1 MIINP
6 LKLNQLGTGIVLFLL
21 FNHSSQALA
30 NCSSTGDPLVL
41 SADCTRLI
49 VTSDKT
55 SVTVNNGVN
64 INDQSGSSY
73 GPVTLFSN
81 VFIGTFTNNGTL
93 SNTMPYQNVSS
104 IYIPNSAG
112 ITNLINN
119 GTIFT
124 YGFSSSPQHAI
135 YVAGSVG
142 TLTNTGRIEGDD
154 GASGVVVANGGY
166 MGSIENKAGGV
177 ITARTGV
184 NAIRIDGD
192 SVFNTLTRVGSITN
206 QGTIQGI
213 QVANNGSLG
222 ALNNLQSGLTYSGT
236 LPSNYNIIISSA
248 TNYGQTTFSSVNGGP
263 VAFGV
268 SPLSSVPS
276 GTTSYTNVLSGLTSA
291 NLSATSGTFGGGI
304 VSSPWTLTN
313 PSGTTWNLTTTLGT
327 PVAPTVPSSS
337 SATAQASAITY
348 AYTAALSSGN
358 NPSLSNGSKLT
369 SAVQGLTSAQV
380 NQLTNVHAEGYSSN
394 MTISLEHMA
403 VITNT
408 VLDRIHAP
416 MSASPTAGVYQ
427 DDEGRYIWADA
438 SGMKGTVNA
447 HNDLSGFGYRL
458 YNLTIGRDLKRTQDG
473 GYGVFAGLGTSSMTE
488 SDQVTQNF
496 NKTSFYLG
504 LYGTQNYADG
514 IKVSGAAGY
523 IYGMTDASRN
533 TPSVGL
539 FTGGTA
545 TSSYKTNGIFSA
557 IKLAKAFQ
565 MKDITVSPF
574 VGVSYS
580 QLWMGGTTEQGGN
593 DFNYSIS
600 STTSYSA
607 VTSAGV
613 DLIYPL
619 SKGTN
624 NPLSLVGFYKFGY
637 DWFANNSSAHTI
649 TATSPIY
656 GSFNQ
661 IGANMGP
668 VSNVFGIGLQG
679 QLTQDISAR
688 IGIVSS
694 INSYG
699 QEYGGGAEV
708 RMKF

>member
-1 MIINP
+1 MMINP

-21 FNHSSQALA
+21 FNYSSQALA
-30 NCSSTGDPLVL
+30 NCSDSGDPIVI

-49 VTSDKT
+49 VQSNK
-55 SVTVNNGVN
+55 SVVTVNSGVYLK
-64 INDQSGSSY
+64 DTTGSSY
-73 GPVTLFSN
+73 GPVTLFNTSI
-81 VFIGTFTNNGTL
+81 VGTFTNNGVIQGEI
-93 SNTMPYQNVSS
+93 PYQNLSG
-104 IYIPNSAG
+104 IYIPNGAG

-119 GTIFT
+119 NIIQI
-124 YGFSSSPQHAI
+124 YGFGSNPAHAI
-135 YVAGSVG
+135 YISGSVG
-142 TLTNTGRIEGDD
+142 TLKNTGVIEGLN
-154 GASGVVVANGGY
+154 GASAIVVGSGGY
-166 MGSIENKAGGV
+166 LGSIDNQAGAE
-177 ITARTGV
+177 IKSRPGV
-184 NAIRIDGD
+184 NAIIIDGD
-192 SVFNTLTRVGSITN
+192 ATFNNATRIASITN
-206 QGTIQGI
+206 QGTINGI
-213 QVANNGSLG
+213 QVTNNGSLG

-276 GTTSYTNVLSGLTSA
+276 GTNTYTSVLSGLTSA

-327 PVAPTVPSSS
+327 PVAPTVPLSK
-337 SATAQASAITY
+337 SATAHAKAITD
-348 AYTAALSSGN
+348 AYIAAISSGN

-369 SAVQGLTSAQV
+369 SAVPGLTSTQV
-380 NQLTNVHAEGYSSN
+380 NQFTNVHAEGYSSN

-403 VITNT
+403 MITNT

-473 GYGVFAGLGTSSMTE
+473 GYGVFAGFGTSSMTE

-539 FTGGTA
+539 LTGGTA
-545 TSSYKTNGIFSA
+545 TSSYNTNGIFSA

-619 SKGTN
+619 IKGTN

-688 IGIVSS
+688 IGLVSS

-699 QEYGGGAEV
+699 QEFGGGAEV

>member
-1 MIINP
+1 MTNQIG
-6 LKLNQLGTGIVLFLL
+6 LKKLVVPIFLASLLSNTSLAATCSSASEPIVI
-21 FNHSSQALA
+21 SA
-30 NCSSTGDPLVL
+30 NCE
-41 SADCTRLI
+41 RLI

-55 SVTVNNGVN
+55 AVTVNNGVT
-64 INDQSGSSY
+64 IKDEYGSSY
-73 GPVTLFSN
+73 GAVTLFSN

-93 SNTMPYQNVSS
+93 SNTAPYQNVSS
-104 IYIPNSAG
+104 IYIPNGAG

-124 YGFSSSPQHAI
+124 YGFSSNPQHAI
-135 YVAGSVG
+135 FVSGSVG
-142 TLTNTGRIEGDD
+142 SLTNTGTIQGDNA
-154 GASGVVVANGGY
+154 ASGVVVANGGY
-166 MGSIENKAGGV
+166 MGSIENKAGAV
-177 ITARTGV
+177 ITARAGV
-184 NAIRIDGD
+184 NAIQIDGD
-192 SVFNTLTRVGSITN
+192 SVFNIPTRVGSISN

-248 TNYGQTTFSSVNGGP
+248 SSFGQTTFSSVAGGP

-268 SPLSSVPS
+268 SPLSTIPS
-276 GTTSYTNVLSGLTSA
+276 GTSTYTSVLSGLTSA
-291 NLSATSGTFGGGI
+291 NLTATSGTFGGGI

-313 PSGTTWNLTTTLGT
+313 PSGTNWNLSVTLGT
-327 PVAPTVPSSS
+327 PVAPTVTGSSS
-337 SATAQASAITY
+337 GTAQASAITFAY
-348 AYTAALSSGN
+348 AAAVSSGN

-369 SAVQGLTSAQV
+369 SAVQGLTSSQV

-427 DDEGRYIWADA
+427 DDEGRYMWADA
-438 SGMKGTVNA
+438 SGMRGTVNQ

-458 YNLTIGRDLKRTQDG
+458 YNLTIGRDLKRTKDG
-473 GYGVFAGLGTSSMTE
+473 GYGLFAGFGNSAMTQ

-504 LYGTQNYADG
+504 AYGTHNYADD
-514 IKVSGAAGY
+514 IKLSAAAGY

-539 FTGGTA
+539 FTGGNA

-557 IKLAKAFQ
+557 VKLAKAFQ
-565 MKDITVSPF
+565 MKDFTASPF
-574 VGVSYS
+574 VDASYS

-593 DFNYSIS
+593 DFNYTIS
-600 STTSYSA
+600 SATSYSA
-607 VTSAGV
+607 ITSVGV

-619 SKGTN
+619 IKGTN
-624 NPLSLVGFYKFGY
+624 NPLSFVGFYKLGY
-637 DWFANNSSAHTI
+637 DWFANNNSAHTI
-649 TATSPIY
+649 TATSPVY

-668 VSNVFGIGLQG
+668 VSNMFGVGLQG
-679 QLTQDISAR
+679 EITKDVSAR
-688 IGIVSS
+688 IGLVSS

-699 QEYGGGAEV
+699 QEFGAGAEV

>member
-1 MIINP
+1 
-6 LKLNQLGTGIVLFLL
+6 
-21 FNHSSQALA
+21 
-30 NCSSTGDPLVL
+30 
-41 SADCTRLI
+41 
-49 VTSDKT
+49 
-55 SVTVNNGVN
+55 VNNGV
-64 INDQSGSSY
+64 
-73 GPVTLFSN
+73 
-81 VFIGTFTNNGTL
+81 
-93 SNTMPYQNVSS
+93 
-104 IYIPNSAG
+104 
-112 ITNLINN
+112 ITTINN
-119 GTIFT
+119 A
-124 YGFSSSPQHAI
+124 QRN
-135 YVAGSVG
+135 
-142 TLTNTGRIEGDD
+142 L
-154 GASGVVVANGGY
+154 
-166 MGSIENKAGGV
+166 V
-177 ITARTGV
+177 IQ
-184 NAIRIDGD
+184 D
-192 SVFNTLTRVGSITN
+192 
-206 QGTIQGI
+206 
-213 QVANNGSLG
+213 
-222 ALNNLQSGLTYSGT
+222 T
-236 LPSNYNIIISSA
+236 LPVNYNIIINSTTSYGGLSAYTLKAGTVTNFGISS
-248 TNYGQTTFSSVNGGP
+248 
-263 VAFGV
+263 
-268 SPLSSVPS
+268 LSTVPS
-276 GTTSYTNVLSGLTSA
+276 GTNTYTSVLSGFTSA

-458 YNLTIGRDLKRTQDG
+458 YNLTIGRDLIRTQDG
-473 GYGVFAGLGTSSMTE
+473 GYGVFAGFGTSSMTE

-619 SKGTN
+619 IKGTN
-624 NPLSLVGFYKFGY
+624 NPLSLVGFYKLGY
-637 DWFANNSSAHTI
+637 DWFANSTNAHTV

>member
-1 MIINP
+1 MTNQIS
-6 LKLNQLGTGIVLFLL
+6 LKKLGIALALAPL
-21 FNHSSQALA
+21 FNHLSYAA
-30 NCSSTGDPLVL
+30 NCSDSSNPLII
-41 SADCTRLI
+41 SADCARLV
-49 VTSDKT
+49 VTSDRT
-55 SVTVNNGVN
+55 AVTVNNGVT
-64 INDQSGSSY
+64 ISDVIGGSY
-73 GPVTLFSN
+73 GPVSLFSN
-81 VFIGTFTNNGTL
+81 VVIGTFTNNGTIE
-93 SNTMPYQNVSS
+93 SPYANMSA
-104 IYIPNSAG
+104 IYIPNSSG
-112 ITNLINN
+112 IGNLINN
-119 GTIFT
+119 GVIYADG
-124 YGFSSSPQHAI
+124 YGSNPAHAI
-135 YVAGSVG
+135 YVSGSVG
-142 TLTNTGRIEGDD
+142 SLTNTNTIQ
-154 GASGVVVANGGY
+154 GANGSSGVVVATGGY
-166 MGSIENKAGGV
+166 IGSIENKSGGV
-177 ITARTGV
+177 ITAKAGV
-184 NAIRIDGD
+184 NAIVISGD
-192 SVFNTLTRVGSITN
+192 AVFNIPTRIGSITN

-213 QVANNGSLG
+213 QVTNNGSLG

-248 TNYGQTTFSSVNGGP
+248 SSFGQTTFSSVAGGP
-263 VAFGV
+263 LTFGV
-268 SPLSSVPS
+268 SPLSTVPS
-276 GTTSYTNVLSGLTSA
+276 GTSTYSNVLSGLTSA
-291 NLSATSGTFGGGI
+291 NLTATSGTFGGGI

-313 PSGTTWNLTTTLGT
+313 PSGTNWNLSVTLGT
-327 PVAPTVPSSS
+327 PVTPTVTGSSS
-337 SATAQASAITY
+337 GTAQASAITFAY
-348 AYTAALSSGN
+348 AAAISSGN

-369 SAVQGLTSAQV
+369 SAVQGLTSTQV

-416 MSASPTAGVYQ
+416 MSPSPSAGVYQ

-438 SGMKGTVNA
+438 SGMRGTVNQ

-458 YNLTIGRDLKRTQDG
+458 YNLTIGRDLKRTKDG
-473 GYGVFAGLGTSSMTE
+473 GYGVFAGFGNSAMTQ

-504 LYGTQNYADG
+504 AYGTHNYADD
-514 IKVSGAAGY
+514 IKVSAAAGY

-539 FTGGTA
+539 FTGGNA

-557 IKLAKAFQ
+557 VKLAKAFQ
-565 MKDITVSPF
+565 MKDFTISPF
-574 VGVSYS
+574 VDASYS

-600 STTSYSA
+600 SATSYSA
-607 VTSAGV
+607 ITSVGV

-619 SKGTN
+619 IKGTN
-624 NPLSLVGFYKFGY
+624 NPLSFVGFYKLGY
-637 DWFANNSSAHTI
+637 DWFANNDSAHTI

-668 VSNVFGIGLQG
+668 VSNMFGVGLQG
-679 QLTQDISAR
+679 EITKDVSAR
-688 IGIVSS
+688 IGLVSS

-699 QEYGGGAEV
+699 QEFGAGAEV

>member
-1 MIINP
+1 MT
-6 LKLNQLGTGIVLFLL
+6 NQLVLKKLGLGVGLFVLL
-21 FNHSSQALA
+21 NHSSQALA
-30 NCSSTGDPLVL
+30 TCSSIGDPLVF
-41 SADCTRLI
+41 SADCTSLI

-55 SVTVNNGVN
+55 SVSVNNGVI
-64 INDQSGSSY
+64 INDQYGSSY
-73 GPVTLFSN
+73 GPVTLFGN
-81 VFIGTFTNNGTL
+81 VFIGTFTNNGTI
-93 SNTMPYQNVSS
+93 SNTMPYQNVSG
-104 IYIPNSAG
+104 IYIPNGSG
-112 ITNLINN
+112 INNLINN
-119 GTIFT
+119 GKIYT
-124 YGFSSSPQHAI
+124 YGFSSKPANAI
-135 YVAGSVG
+135 FVSGSVG
-142 TLTNTGRIEGDD
+142 SLTNTGTIQGDN
-154 GASGVVVANGGY
+154 GASGVVVGNGGY
-166 MGSIENKAGGV
+166 MGSIENKAGAV
-177 ITARTGV
+177 ITAGAGV

-192 SVFNTLTRVGSITN
+192 SVFNIPTRLGSITN

-276 GTTSYTNVLSGLTSA
+276 GTNIYTNVVSGLTSG
-291 NLSATSGTFGGGI
+291 NFSATSGTFGGGI
-304 VSSPWTLTN
+304 VTSLWSLSNSGGTN
-313 PSGTTWNLTTTLGT
+313 WNLSTTLGT

-337 SATAQASAITY
+337 SGTALASSITF
-348 AYTAALSSGN
+348 AYSAALSSGK
-358 NPSLSNGSKLT
+358 NPSLSNGSTFT
-369 SAVQGLTSAQV
+369 SAVQGLTSTQV

-427 DDEGRYIWADA
+427 DDEGRYTWADA

-447 HNDLSGFGYRL
+447 HNDLVGFGYRL
-458 YNLTIGRDLKRTQDG
+458 YNLTIGRDLKRTKDG
-473 GYGVFAGLGTSSMTE
+473 GYGVFGGVGNSSMTE

-504 LYGTQNYADG
+504 LYGTQNYADE
-514 IKVSGAAGY
+514 IKVSAAAGY

-539 FTGGTA
+539 FTGGNA

-557 IKLAKAFQ
+557 VKLAKAFQ
-565 MKDITVSPF
+565 MQDFTVSPF
-574 VGVSYS
+574 VGASYS

-600 STTSYSA
+600 SATSYSA

-619 SKGTN
+619 IKGTN
-624 NPLSLVGFYKFGY
+624 NPLSFVGFYKFGY
-637 DWFANNSSAHTI
+637 DWFANSTNAHTI

-679 QLTQDISAR
+679 QITQDVSAR
-688 IGIVSS
+688 VGIVSS

-699 QEYGGGAEV
+699 QEYGGGAEI
-708 RMKF
+708 RLKF

>member
-1 MIINP
+1 LGGQNNII
-6 LKLNQLGTGIVLFLL
+6 V
-21 FNHSSQALA
+21 
-30 NCSSTGDPLVL
+30 
-41 SADCTRLI
+41 
-49 VTSDKT
+49 
-55 SVTVNNGVN
+55 
-64 INDQSGSSY
+64 
-73 GPVTLFSN
+73 
-81 VFIGTFTNNGTL
+81 GTFTNNGVL
-93 SNTMPYQNVSS
+93 QSELPYQNLYG
-104 IYIPNSAG
+104 IYVPNSTG

-119 GTIFT
+119 NIIQIEG
-124 YGFSSSPQHAI
+124 YGSHPAHAI
-135 YVAGSVG
+135 YVSGSVG
-142 TLTNTGRIEGDD
+142 ALTNTGVIEGLN
-154 GASGVVVANGGY
+154 GASAIVVGSGGY
-166 MGSIENKAGGV
+166 IGSIDNKAGSE
-177 ITARTGV
+177 IKSRPGV
-184 NAIRIDGD
+184 NAIKIDGD
-192 SVFNTLTRVGSITN
+192 SVFNSPTRVGSITN

-248 TNYGQTTFSSVNGGP
+248 SNFGQTTFSSVAGGP

-268 SPLSSVPS
+268 SPLSTVPS
-276 GTTSYTNVLSGLTSA
+276 GTNTYTSVLSGLTST
-291 NLSATSGTFGGGI
+291 NLTATSGTFGGGI

-327 PVAPTVPSSS
+327 PVAPIVPSSS

-348 AYTAALSSGN
+348 AYTAAISSGN
-358 NPSLSNGSKLT
+358 NKSLSNGSTLT
-369 SAVQGLTSAQV
+369 SAVQGLTSTQV

-427 DDEGRYIWADA
+427 DDEGRYTWADA

-447 HNDLSGFGYRL
+447 HNDLVGFGYRL
-458 YNLTIGRDLKRTQDG
+458 YNLTIGRDLKRTKDG
-473 GYGVFAGLGTSSMTE
+473 GYGVFAGFGTSSMTE

-504 LYGTQNYADG
+504 LYGTQNYADD
-514 IKVSGAAGY
+514 IKVSAAAGY

-539 FTGGTA
+539 FTGGNA

-557 IKLAKAFQ
+557 VKLAKAFQ
-565 MKDITVSPF
+565 MKDFTVSPF
-574 VGVSYS
+574 VGASYS
-580 QLWMGGTTEQGGN
+580 QLWMSGATEQGGN

-619 SKGTN
+619 IKGTN
-624 NPLSLVGFYKFGY
+624 NPLSFVGFYKLGY
-637 DWFANNSSAHTI
+637 DWFANSNNAHTI

-679 QLTQDISAR
+679 QITQDISAR

-699 QEYGGGAEV
+699 QEYGGGAEI
-708 RMKF
+708 RLKF